1 MSATSRS
8 LLKHKGSLVSATSR
22 SLLKLDQALN
32 RGGWAGT
39 LNTLKAHAH
48 RHRSVRSSERN
59 GCAVGQEN
67 PKRRRTKQAK
77 LDRAATA
84 HAWAAYEPHSR
95 VPIRL
100 SAFPLGIPSP
110 PKRRTDPFSVFPRF
124 WFHDGYRPCDPHL
137 RACVLSVVLIHTFT
151 LSSQPRNFGRPR
163 QEHRY
168 CTVLDRR
175 GARAPLRCVCNCAP
189 LKLVG
194 T

>member
-59 GCAVGQEN
+59 GCAVGPEN

-84 HAWAAYEPHSR
+84 HAWAAYEPHC
-95 VPIRL
+95 
-100 SAFPLGIPSP
+100 AFPGAYWAFPWLSP
-110 PKRRTDPFSVFPRF
+110 PPPNGGDPFSVFPRF

-137 RACVLSVVLIHTFT
+137 RACVLSVVDLVLIHTFT
-151 LSSQPRNFGRPR
+151 LSSQPRNTR
-163 QEHRY
+163 QEHR
-168 CTVLDRR
+168 
-175 GARAPLRCVCNCAP
+175 
-189 LKLVG
+189 
-194 T
+194 